1 MENQHPKIV
10 EITKPTP
17 ETDVTEKTKT
27 TPPLTDTA
35 NPAGTDDVLLRA
47 IADAGMDLLKQAA
60 KERVNKFIN
69 DLQQKGSLNPNE
81 GKQVLEQ
88 LQQETELARL
98 RAEQQAAL
106 AQPAAPTS
114 QQFKKLKKKVK
125 RLQQEV
131 RELRAMLLLLGG
143 NSGGKG

>member
-1 MENQHPKIV
+1 MENERPKIV

-27 TPPLTDTA
+27 TPPPTDTA
-35 NPAGTDDVLLRA
+35 NPGTDDVLLRA

-69 DLQQKGSLNPNE
+69 DLQQKGNLSPNE

-106 AQPAAPTS
+106 AQPAAPTYR
-114 QQFKKLKKKVK
+114 QFKKLKKKVK

-143 NSGGKG
+143 NSSGK